1 MDDVDLP
8 CAFLVDAS
16 FRLVRRRLLMV
27 LLEIIEESHP
37 RGSCVRFLCEVPIRS
52 TVASTLEHVIAVRT
66 ARDSLE
72 EAVAQLQGTDSS
84 SDAHRMALALISDS
98 AVQSKVVLTREQLHA
113 VLLALD
119 AQSTSQPS
127 SLGEC
132 WLAFA
137 SRRLE
142 QDKLLSDYV
151 GTNEKSKVKLA
162 LTTSPLP
169 PAAAACDVPP
179 NPFGTPVTASESMST
194 KRPAAAATA
203 AELSEDGGYT
213 ELPAQR
219 PRLGSAPTAEPHE
232 ASPSKLQQSPL
243 EKGVSLLAFWKARE
257 PGGRPPKS
265 DENAPA
271 AGTDENA
278 PILSTSQA
286 AALTSDNAVRQALR
300 EPRLQELLRHIDS
313 AGTREAALQRLELA
327 LEDPEFEAFS
337 LQALQTIGWTP
348 SGAQHAE

>member
-1 MDDVDLP
+1 
-8 CAFLVDAS
+8 
-16 FRLVRRRLLMV
+16 MV

-52 TVASTLEHVIAVRT
+52 TVASTLEHVVAVRT

-72 EAVAQLQGTDSS
+72 EAVAQLQGTGSS
-84 SDAHRMALALISDS
+84 SDAHRMAFALISDS

-162 LTTSPLP
+162 LTTSPLL
-169 PAAAACDVPP
+169 ATFRQTLLV
-179 NPFGTPVTASESMST
+179 
-194 KRPAAAATA
+194 RP
-203 AELSEDGGYT
+203 
-213 ELPAQR
+213 
-219 PRLGSAPTAEPHE
+219 
-232 ASPSKLQQSPL
+232 
-243 EKGVSLLAFWKARE
+243 
-257 PGGRPPKS
+257 
-265 DENAPA
+265 
-271 AGTDENA
+271 
-278 PILSTSQA
+278 
-286 AALTSDNAVRQALR
+286 
-300 EPRLQELLRHIDS
+300 
-313 AGTREAALQRLELA
+313 
-327 LEDPEFEAFS
+327 
-337 LQALQTIGWTP
+337 
-348 SGAQHAE
+348 